1 MNEKTREP
9 MVIALATGKGGS
21 MKTTSAVFLACALV
35 DQSRGEQH
43 VLVADAD
50 VQGDAKDWWYLAAEI
65 GDPLPF
71 DVMSAA
77 PADITHL
84 HGINDRLDDPVD
96 WVLID
101 SAPYGRAL
109 DESVNNADLVV
120 IPSSPSRIDLDQ
132 AAGVK
137 DLCDRRGVPAAILLC
152 RTEANTTALRDALAW
167 MDDAGI
173 ACFET
178 LIPKRQD
185 ILNAKST
192 RPRGSRLHEYRD
204 LAGELKQTAQG
215 QGGGPVR
222 NMNLT
227 PRPRD
232 LTALLNSDRTEPADT
247 GRPESVETEIPK
259 NRRTVKPNDAEG
271 WVKTSV
277 SLRAS
282 TRRRL
287 KTWSA
292 EHDMRIQEVVDA
304 ALETYL
310 GLK

>member
-1 MNEKTREP
+1 MNDKKNREP

-50 VQGDAKDWWYLAAEI
+50 VQGDAKDWWYRAAELD
-65 GDPLPF
+65 DPLPF

-77 PADITHL
+77 PADIAHL
-84 HGINDRLDDPVD
+84 HGINGRLDDPVD

-167 MDDAGI
+167 IDAADI

-204 LAGELKQTAQG
+204 LSGELKQTMRQLK
-215 QGGGPVR
+215 GGPVR

-232 LTALLNSDRTEPADT
+232 LTALLTGGRPAPADT
-247 GRPESVETEIPK
+247 GRPESAETEIPK
-259 NRRTVKPNDAEG
+259 NRKTVKPNDAEG

-277 SLRAS
+277 SMRPE

-287 KTWSA
+287 KTYA
-292 EHDMRIQEVVDA
+292 AAHDMRIQEVIDL
-304 ALETYL
+304 ALEAYL
-310 GLK
+310 A